1 MKKKKKTQKGCATSY
16 ANIRNN
22 AFPIVSVE
30 LGWKVDIDALFKT
43 LDAVFTYFYWNCNK
57 MLNLSQYIENQS
69 LLMMNQS

>member
-1 MKKKKKTQKGCATSY
+1 MKKKAQKGCATSY

-30 LGWKVDIDALFKT
+30 LSWKVDVDALFKT
-43 LDAVFTYFYWNCNK
+43 MDAVFTSFYWNCNK